1 MKGKLLRKLGA
12 GLLTCFVLSATFL
25 AQRLPVFAEPLPIA
39 YTAVAVV
46 FAPLWVTQEEGIFK
60 KYNLDVDKLLYIAGG
75 PPSTQALIAGD
86 VQIAFT
92 AAGAVVSANLAGSDV
107 VLIGTT
113 IDLLPFEVWT
123 VPTIKDPS
131 QLKGTKMGVSRL
143 GATSDFVG
151 RYLLKKWGLNPTSDV
166 TIFQTGGMPEVFA
179 ALKGGSIQSGVMD
192 TGPFTLQA
200 QKEGLVRLADV
211 STMGLPY
218 VFGPFAARQSFLRS
232 KPDVVSRFMK
242 AYVEGIHRFKTDKRR
257 ALAIR
262 PDDMPENMP
271 ATVSNTAKTA
281 LLRQVG
287 KRKPL
292 GKSASY
298 RSDSRQSQ
306 DCKGCALP
314 TERRVCPA
322 KASRG
327 RRGARAWGRPGR
339 PSRGAGSTRRA

>member
-242 AYVEGIHRFKTDKRR
+242 AYVEGINRLKTDKRR
-257 ALAIR
+257 ALAIIEKYTNVKTTPAEEQMYEIYANRYIKRIPEATLEGVQTILEEIATSR
-262 PDDMPENMP
+262 P
-271 ATVSNTAKTA
+271 
-281 LLRQVG
+281 
-287 KRKPL
+287 
-292 GKSASY
+292 
-298 RSDSRQSQ
+298 
-306 DCKGCALP
+306 LP
-314 TERRVCPA
+314 PGISPQRFIEPRFVKEIA
-322 KASRG
+322 NSGFADQLYRG
-327 RRGARAWGRPGR
+327 R
-339 PSRGAGSTRRA
+339 